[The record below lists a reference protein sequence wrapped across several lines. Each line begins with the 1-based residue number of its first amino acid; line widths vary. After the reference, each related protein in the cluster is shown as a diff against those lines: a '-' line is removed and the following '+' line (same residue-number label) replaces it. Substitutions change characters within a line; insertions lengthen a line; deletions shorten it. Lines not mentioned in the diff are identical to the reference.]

1 MNYDAYPNMITKPEK
16 VDHNAIILRIIKPHK
31 SLANDTINQHE
42 IADEYMLRRGEA
54 ITARR
59 VRRIINELIDNG
71 EPIISTPHNPGGYC
85 WYGNESEAKE
95 CINRLRKKAAK
106 IFIRARKLRR
116 NCLAEKAR
124 QVKQEQMALPYSLT
138 GLVR

>member
-1 MNYDAYPNMITKPEK
+1 MI
-16 VDHNAIILRIIKPHK
+16 NATILHIIKSHK

-42 IADEYMLRRGEA
+42 IADECMLRRGES

-59 VRRIINELIDNG
+59 VRRVIEELIDDG

-85 WYGNESEAKE
+85 WGIQEAEAME
-95 CINRLRKKAAK
+95 CINRLRKKAVK

-124 QVKQEQMALPYSLT
+124 QVKQEQMEMF
-138 GLVR
+138 V